1 MVTGPRESLPMLR
14 HAALSGLLLAA
25 LAAAPPARAQM
36 ATYCSGAIQA
46 VTFST
51 QVIPGPG
58 GRATYTVLL
67 RNASGQA
74 RNYQLVVTAP
84 FLGRPAATT
93 RNLAPGGTA
102 HIGLGYQVNQ
112 PGQHPLRANELAE
125 VVRIT
130 CT

>member
-1 MVTGPRESLPMLR
+1 MPRHLALTGLILAASA
-14 HAALSGLLLAA
+14 AAL
-25 LAAAPPARAQM
+25 PAQAQM

-46 VTFST
+46 VTFDT
-51 QVIPGPG
+51 QVTPGAG
-58 GRATYTVLL
+58 GRATYSVVL

-84 FLGRPAATT
+84 FIGRPAPST
-93 RNLAPGGTA
+93 RNIPPGGTA
-102 HIGLGYQVNQ
+102 NIGLGYQVNQ

-130 CT
+130 CQ

>member
-1 MVTGPRESLPMLR
+1 MFTGPRESLPMLR
-14 HAALSGLLLAA
+14 HAVLPGLILAVSGAA
-25 LAAAPPARAQM
+25 LPAQAQM

-46 VTFST
+46 VTFNT
-51 QVIPGPG
+51 QVVPGAG

-84 FLGRPAATT
+84 FLGRPTPTA
-93 RNLAPGGTA
+93 RSIVPGGTA
-102 HIGLGYQVNQ
+102 NIGLGYQINQ
-112 PGQHPLRANELAE
+112 PGQTPLRANELAE

-130 CT
+130 CS